1 MTMAIEPADDET
13 FDDVFDRGS
22 REDVKT
28 PEPDTAEKPS
38 QPRDDSGRF
47 ASKQEPAPVEQA
59 SNDPV
64 PDPALASPDKPPQDR
79 EPHHVPLSELKAE
92 RKRRQEFEQQLVEA
106 RARAS
111 AMEQLLQQQQYR
123 APAPVQQPQEE
134 VPDAFIDPQ
143 GYVNHVLGQERGRQR
158 EQILNIYEDMTRAK
172 FGDEKVTAAFQ
183 AAQAA
188 GIIPRL
194 VQQSNPWSA
203 LMSWHQDHVVKQEIG
218 SDFEAYK
225 KRIADDAVAKAL
237 EGLKTGESAPK
248 QRFPGSLATAT
259 ATGTQGA
266 VLSDEAIAADVF
278 GSTRRRKA

>member
-1 MTMAIEPADDET
+1 MTMAIEPADDDT
-13 FDDVFDRGS
+13 FDDVFDRDS

-28 PEPDTAEKPS
+28 PEPDAAEKPG
-38 QPRDDSGRF
+38 QMRDSSGRF
-47 ASKQEPAPVEQA
+47 ASKQDPIEPVSEPVSSQEKSPEREA
-59 SNDPV
+59 S
-64 PDPALASPDKPPQDR
+64 
-79 EPHHVPLSELKAE
+79 HHVPLSELKAE

>member
-38 QPRDDSGRF
+38 QPRDGSGRF

-106 RARAS
+106 RARAT
-111 AMEQLLQQQQYR
+111 AMEQLLQQR
-123 APAPVQQPQEE
+123 APAQAQQPQEE
-134 VPDAFIDPQ
+134 IPDAILDPQ
-143 GYVNHVLGQERGRQR
+143 GYVNHVLGQERERQR
-158 EQILNIYEDMTRAK
+158 NQMLHVYEEMTRARY
-172 FGDEKVTAAFQ
+172 GDDKVNTAYL
-183 AAQAA
+183 AAQSA
-188 GIIPRL
+188 GVLPRI
-194 VQQSNPWSA
+194 VQQANPWTA
-203 LMSWHQDHVVKQEIG
+203 LMAWHKDHTVRQEIG
-218 SDFEAYK
+218 EDLEAYK
-225 KRIADDAVAKAL
+225 KRIADEAVQKAL
-237 EGLKTGESAPK
+237 AGLKAGEGAPQQ
-248 QRFPGSLATAT
+248 QRFPGSLASAT

-266 VLSDEAIAADVF
+266 VLTDEAIANDVF
-278 GSTRRRKA
+278 GSTRRRRA